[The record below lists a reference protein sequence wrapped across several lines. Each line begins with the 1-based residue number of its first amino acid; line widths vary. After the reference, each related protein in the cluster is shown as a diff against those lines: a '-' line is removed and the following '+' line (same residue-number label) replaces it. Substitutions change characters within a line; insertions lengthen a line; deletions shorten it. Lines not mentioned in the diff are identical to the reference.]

1 MAIVQAVEAVTGERR
16 RLRLSSPLTGDPI
29 GEIAVSTAA
38 EVRDAVARAR
48 RAQPAWE
55 AIGFAGR
62 AAIMRRA
69 IQTLL
74 KDQEEYIEV
83 IRRETG
89 RSRFE
94 TIMMEIFPAC
104 DSLEYFSK
112 NAAKFLQDER
122 PGMHLLRAKK
132 LVITYRP
139 LGVVG
144 IITPW
149 NGPFILALNPSVRDI
164 RLHYRRS
171 GASMV

>member
-1 MAIVQAVEAVTGERR
+1 MAIVEAVESVNGERR
-16 RLRLSSPLTGDPI
+16 RLRLSSPLTGAPI

-55 AIGFAGR
+55 ARGLAGR

-89 RSRFE
+89 RSRF
-94 TIMMEIFPAC
+94 
-104 DSLEYFSK
+104 
-112 NAAKFLQDER
+112 
-122 PGMHLLRAKK
+122 
-132 LVITYRP
+132 
-139 LGVVG
+139 
-144 IITPW
+144 
-149 NGPFILALNPSVRDI
+149 
-164 RLHYRRS
+164 
-171 GASMV
+171 